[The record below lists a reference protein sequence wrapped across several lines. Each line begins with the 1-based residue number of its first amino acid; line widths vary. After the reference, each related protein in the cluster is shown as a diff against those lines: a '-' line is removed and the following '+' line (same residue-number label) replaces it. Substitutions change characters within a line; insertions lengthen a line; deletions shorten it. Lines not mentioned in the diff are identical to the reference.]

1 MGEMHHWFEFN
12 LNNSIE
18 LNNGGTWCSFWTMGC
33 YSLWSWRNKEMHED
47 GFVRPSMLVLH
58 VGRMNM
64 EYRKAMSNNELIMD

>member
-1 MGEMHHWFEFN
+1 
-12 LNNSIE
+12 
-18 LNNGGTWCSFWTMGC
+18 MGC